1 MSEGHIRRRG
11 KDSWEIKFDL
21 GRDPLTGKRI
31 TKYKSVRGTKRDAQR
46 ELRQQ
51 LTAVDTGQFTDPGKL
66 TLGEYLVWWLDN
78 EAKNNTAPKTLQVY
92 YYMADKHIIPALG
105 ACPLSQ
111 LRPLHITEYYNKKL
125 QVGRVDGK
133 GGLSPQSILHHDRLL
148 NVALKRAR
156 ALNLIPRNP
165 VEDVSRPTVPD
176 REIQTIDDRQVAKL
190 LATIQGTRLYEPVFL
205 ALTTGLRRGEILGLR
220 WSDLDLSRGMV
231 TVQQSLEQTKGGLRF
246 KPPKTRKGRRSVT
259 LPVIAMEALREHR
272 RRQAEER
279 MALGLGKPETVF
291 TDMDGG
297 LWPPDKLSRQFGNL
311 VRKAGIGQITFHGL
325 RHTHITNLL
334 REGVHPKIAS
344 ERAGHSS
351 VATTL
356 DLYSHATENLQREA
370 AEKVDMAM
378 RKTLEGCN

>member
-11 KDSWEIKFDL
+11 KSSWEIKFDL

-31 TKYKSVRGTKRDAQR
+31 TKYKSIRGTKRDAQR
-46 ELRQQ
+46 ELCQQ
-51 LTAVDTGQFTDPGKL
+51 LTAVNTGQFTDPGKL

-92 YYMADKHIIPALG
+92 RYMADKHIIPALG
-105 ACPLSQ
+105 ACPMSQ

-133 GGLSPQSILHHDRLL
+133 GGLSPQSIRHHDRLL

-156 ALNLIPRNP
+156 VLNLIPRNP
-165 VEDVSRPTVPD
+165 VEDVSRPKVPD
-176 REIQTIDDRQVAKL
+176 REIHTLNDRQIATL
-190 LATIQGTRLYEPVFL
+190 LTAIEGTRLYEPVFL

-220 WSDLDLSRGMV
+220 WGDLDLGRGTV
-231 TVQQSLEQTKGGLRF
+231 TVQQSLEQTKAGPRF
-246 KPPKTRKGRRSVT
+246 KSPKTRKGRRTVT
-259 LPVIAMEALREHR
+259 LPGIAVEALREHR

-279 MALGLGKPETVF
+279 MALGLGKPKTIF
-291 TDMDGG
+291 TDVEGG
-297 LWPPDKLSRQFGNL
+297 PWPPDKLSRQFGNL
-311 VRKAGIGQITFHGL
+311 VRKAGIGPITFHGL
-325 RHTHITNLL
+325 RHTHLTNLL
-334 REGVHPKIAS
+334 REGVHPKVAS

-356 DLYSHATENLQREA
+356 DLYSHVTETLQREA

-378 RKTLEGCN
+378 RRALESRN

>member
-11 KDSWEIKFDL
+11 EGSWEIKFDL

-31 TKYKSVRGTKRDAQR
+31 TKYKSIRGTKRDAQR
-46 ELRQQ
+46 ELCQQ
-51 LTAVDTGQFTDPGKL
+51 LTAVNTGQFTDPGKL

-92 YYMADKHIIPALG
+92 RYMADKHIIPALG
-105 ACPLSQ
+105 ACPMSQ

-133 GGLSPQSILHHDRLL
+133 GGLSPQSIRHHDRLL

-156 ALNLIPRNP
+156 VLNLIPRNP
-165 VEDVSRPTVPD
+165 VEDAPRPTVPD
-176 REIQTIDDRQVAKL
+176 REIQTLNDRQTATL
-190 LATIQGTRLYEPVFL
+190 LTAIEGTRLYEPVFL
-205 ALTTGLRRGEILGLR
+205 ALTTGPRRGEILGLR
-220 WSDLDLSRGMV
+220 WGDLDLSRGTV
-231 TVQQSLEQTKGGLRF
+231 TVQQSLEQTKAGRRF
-246 KPPKTRKGRRSVT
+246 KSPKTRKGRRTVT
-259 LPVIAMEALREHR
+259 LPGLAVEALQEHR

-279 MALGLGKPETVF
+279 MALGLGKPKTLF
-291 TDMDGG
+291 TDVEGG
-297 LWPPDKLSRQFGNL
+297 PWPPDKLSRQFGNL
-311 VRKAGIGQITFHGL
+311 VRKASIGKITFHGL
-325 RHTHITNLL
+325 RHTHLTILL
-334 REGVHPKIAS
+334 REGIHPKVAS

-356 DLYSHATENLQREA
+356 DLYSHVTENLQREA

-378 RKTLEGCN
+378 RRALEGRN

>member
-1 MSEGHIRRRG
+1 MSEGHIRPRG
-11 KDSWEIKFDL
+11 KGAWELKYDVGHDPVT
-21 GRDPLTGKRI
+21 GRRV
-31 TKYKSVRGTKRDAQR
+31 TKYATVRGTKRDAQR
-46 ELRQQ
+46 KLRQQ
-51 LTAVDTGQFTDPGKL
+51 LTAVDSGQFTDPGKL

-78 EAKNNTAPKTLQVY
+78 EAKNKTAPKTLQVY
-92 YYMADKHIIPALG
+92 RYMADKHIIPALG

-111 LRPLHITEYYNKKL
+111 LRSLHITEYYNKKL

-133 GGLSPQSILHHDRLL
+133 GGLSPQSVRHHDRLL

-156 ALNLIPRNP
+156 VLNLIPRNP

-176 REIQTIDDRQVAKL
+176 REIQTLNDRQTATL
-190 LATIQGTRLYEPVFL
+190 LTAIEGTRLYEPVFL

-220 WSDLDLSRGMV
+220 WGDVDLSRSTV
-231 TVQQSLEQTKGGLRF
+231 TVQQSLEQTKAGLRF
-246 KPPKTRKGRRSVT
+246 KCPKTRKGRRTVT
-259 LPVIAMEALREHR
+259 LPGIAVEALREHR

-279 MALGLGKPETVF
+279 MALGLGKPKTVF
-291 TDMDGG
+291 TDVGG
-297 LWPPDKLSRQFGNL
+297 GPWPPDKLSRQFGNL
-311 VRKAGIGQITFHGL
+311 VRKAGIGPITFHGL
-325 RHTHITNLL
+325 RHTHLTNLL
-334 REGVHPKIAS
+334 REGVHPKVAS

>member
-1 MSEGHIRRRG
+1 MSEGHIRQRG
-11 KDSWEIKFDL
+11 KGSWEIKFDL
-21 GRDPLTGKRI
+21 GRDPLTVKRI

-66 TLGEYLVWWLDN
+66 TLGEYLMWWLDN

-92 YYMADKHIIPALG
+92 RYMADKHIIPALG

-133 GGLSPQSILHHDRLL
+133 GGLSPQSIHHHDRLL

-156 ALNLIPRNP
+156 VLNLIPRNP

-176 REIQTIDDRQVAKL
+176 REIQTLNDRQVATL
-190 LATIQGTRLYEPVFL
+190 LTAIEGTQLYEPVFL

-220 WSDLDLSRGMV
+220 WGDLDLSRGTV
-231 TVQQSLEQTKGGLRF
+231 TVQQSLEQTKAGLRF
-246 KPPKTRKGRRSVT
+246 KSPKTRKGRRTVT
-259 LPVIAMEALREHR
+259 LPGIAVAVLQEHR
-272 RRQAEER
+272 RRQAEEH
-279 MALGLGKPETVF
+279 MALGLGKPKTVF
-291 TDMDGG
+291 TDVEGG
-297 LWPPDKLSRQFGNL
+297 PWPPDKLSRQFGNL
-311 VRKAGIGQITFHGL
+311 VRKAGIGPTTFHGL
-325 RHTHITNLL
+325 RHTHLTNLL
-334 REGVHPKIAS
+334 REGVHPKVAS

-356 DLYSHATENLQREA
+356 DLYSHAAENLQREA

-378 RKTLEGCN
+378 RKTLKGRN